1 MKPNNPFAAGCS
13 AMSWETQDGKHLFGR
28 NFDFNRMAGPTR
40 VTFAPAGCAYR
51 THERGAMR
59 RSAHAVV
66 GMGLHMPGLGP
77 LFYDGGNDAGLM
89 GAQLYYREHAQYA
102 KAAREG
108 TEPLQPPA
116 LVTHLLS
123 SCASVREAVACLQRD
138 HTLVDWPLLG
148 ATPPLHWMFADRTG
162 ACAVLEPDAD
172 GLHVYEN
179 GLGVLA
185 NSPSFPW
192 HRTNL
197 LNYAGLRARDHGPVR
212 LSREE
217 IAPCFS
223 GSGLQGLPGDFSS
236 PSRFVRL
243 CFLRAL
249 TPRAAGEAEGVT
261 RLLHLFAS
269 AAFPLGAAEVGEPG
283 EPIESDEGVVPWDY
297 TIYTAVFCAESGR
310 YYWTSYENP
319 RVQFVELSALKNL
332 TEMAQFD
339 LGRAP
344 DFLCRTQ
351 GPCAQRAPA
360 LK

>member
-1 MKPNNPFAAGCS
+1 
-13 AMSWETQDGKHLFGR
+13 
-28 NFDFNRMAGPTR
+28 
-40 VTFAPAGCAYR
+40 
-51 THERGAMR
+51 MR
-59 RSAHAVV
+59 
-66 GMGLHMPGLGP
+66 
-77 LFYDGGNDAGLM
+77 
-89 GAQLYYREHAQYA
+89 
-102 KAAREG
+102 
-108 TEPLQPPA
+108 
-116 LVTHLLS
+116 
-123 SCASVREAVACLQRD
+123 
-138 HTLVDWPLLG
+138 
-148 ATPPLHWMFADRTG
+148 
-162 ACAVLEPDAD
+162 
-172 GLHVYEN
+172 
-179 GLGVLA
+179 
-185 NSPSFPW
+185 
-192 HRTNL
+192 
-197 LNYAGLRARDHGPVR
+197 
-212 LSREE
+212 
-217 IAPCFS
+217 
-223 GSGLQGLPGDFSS
+223 FSS